1 MERIESGLDAFV
13 AWQERL
19 QRFESSGLPLDKF
32 CQEEEV
38 SRTQLVEW
46 LRVLRGTPERSEED
60 TTGFASVSVKSQSIE
75 ILLPGGGVIRLS
87 AGIQRLLLLD
97 VIRHVSAV
105 LVESRG

>member
-32 CQEEEV
+32 CQQEEV

-46 LRVLRGTPERSEED
+46 LRVLRGIPERSGEE
-60 TTGFASVSVKSQSIE
+60 GFASVSVKSQSIE
-75 ILLPGGGVIRLS
+75 ILLPGGGMIRLS

-105 LVESRG
+105 LVESR

>member
-19 QRFESSGLPLDKF
+19 QRFESSGMPLDKF

-46 LRVLRGTPERSEED
+46 LRVLRGSPERSEEERAA
-60 TTGFASVSVKSQSIE
+60 FASVLVKSQSIE
-75 ILLPGGGVIRLS
+75 ILLPGGGMIRLS

-97 VIRHVSAV
+97 VIRHVSAT
-105 LVESRG
+105 LVESR